1 MSPSCLTAVRGF
13 AWYRLGIRFNGPAS
27 FLREEGK
34 TPLSAIDRRKR
45 TRAAGLIAFAAV
57 VIPSIGSGQEVS
69 LKTLPGA
76 EVGVNAAY
84 YKYHEPDLAVTEKGY
99 NAGIDLAYTAIR
111 GNNWF
116 VRGDASFAYGHNDYT
131 GSGTKDDNPYRYAEV
146 RGTLGKDFEKDGYT
160 LSPYAGIGFRY
171 SRDDLRGLTSTGAGG
186 YRRESQYLYIP
197 LGMTHRIGLKAS
209 ARLSTTLEF
218 DYFLQGR
225 QKSYLSDVS
234 PSLPDLTN
242 DQNKGYGF
250 RGSVYYEKG
259 NWSIGPWFHYWHID
273 QSELAAATVI
283 VSGMPVTTFFVE
295 PKNTTTEFGI
305 RFGYRF

>member
-1 MSPSCLTAVRGF
+1 MSSE
-13 AWYRLGIRFNGPAS
+13 AS
-27 FLREEGK
+27 AA
-34 TPLSAIDRRKR
+34 SAIGRRR
-45 TRAAGLIAFAAV
+45 RARAAALAAFAVV
-57 VIPSIGSGQEVS
+57 VIPSMASGQAVS

-76 EVGVNAAY
+76 ELGVNAAY
-84 YKYHEPDLAVTEKGY
+84 YKYQEPDLAVTEEGY
-99 NAGIDLAYTAIR
+99 NAGVDLAYTAIP

-146 RGTLGKDFEKDGYT
+146 RGTFGRDFEKDGYT

-197 LGMTHRIGLKAS
+197 LGMIHRIGLKAS

-273 QSELAAATVI
+273 QSELAAATVM
-283 VSGMPVTTFFVE
+283 VSGTAVTTFFVE